1 MEKTGTVL
9 LLCNDPANRQLY
21 AVMLKKQGFTVV
33 AKGLEYVFTAIQDVL
48 PTIVLID
55 LDSQHTIDNDLDSQH
70 TVNRQTLQLLR
81 SKTGAPII
89 CLLSA
94 SDKNERVMKSMKGVI
109 DDFLLKPVRADEIQ
123 IRIQRILD
131 SLGTEQLFQKAY
143 PLVER
148 RQNERRKSRRQ
159 VVEARGCQPFFR
171 IDNNSR
177 RIYLEGKPLNLTR
190 KEYELFYL
198 LVSNP
203 GRVFSDEEI
212 LDLIWAGKSIAGESH
227 VQQYIH
233 RLRKKVEP
241 DPCNPRWI
249 ITAKGFGY
257 CLDGVEYQRKVSEL
271 YEIN

>member
-1 MEKTGTVL
+1 MEKPGTVL

-21 AVMLKKQGFTVV
+21 TVMLKKQGLTVV
-33 AKGLEYVFTAIQDVL
+33 AKGLESAFTAIQDVL

-55 LDSQHTIDNDLDSQH
+55 LDSQHTVD
-70 TVNRQTLQLLR
+70 RQTLQLLR
-81 SKTGAPII
+81 SKIGAPII

-109 DDFLLKPVRADEIQ
+109 DDFLLKPVRADEVQ

-212 LDLIWAGKSIAGESH
+212 LDLIWAGNSIAGENH

-249 ITAKGFGY
+249 ITTKGFGY
-257 CLDGVEYQRKVSEL
+257 CLDGVEYQHKASEL
-271 YEIN
+271 YEINQPDEVFLGTT